1 MKEKENIKT
10 QNTLPVNENN
20 KEIHSKIDNQDNEHS
35 DHEAKFKLIKS
46 KAETVLKVLKYVL
59 AFFIVV
65 TLVNV
70 IANIADIYHKNF
82 VGWLVLSIVSISVS
96 VGLVIAL
103 ICLYT
108 DINKTIKKYNK
119 K

>member
-1 MKEKENIKT
+1 MSNNKQTENVVTKNSE
-10 QNTLPVNENN
+10 QENN
-20 KEIHSKIDNQDNEHS
+20 HQS
-35 DHEAKFKLIKS
+35 HEEKFKIIKA

-59 AFFIVV
+59 AFLIVI

-82 VGWLVLSIVSISVS
+82 VGWLALSITSIAVS

-103 ICLYT
+103 ICLYS
-108 DINKTIKKYNK
+108 DINKTIKKYK
-119 K
+119 E

>member
-1 MKEKENIKT
+1 MSK
-10 QNTLPVNENN
+10 N
-20 KEIHSKIDNQDNEHS
+20 KEPENVVNKPLAENGKPTC
-35 DHEAKFKLIKS
+35 DHEEKFKLIKS

-59 AFFIVV
+59 AFLIVI
-65 TLVNV
+65 TLINV

-82 VGWLVLSIVSISVS
+82 VGWLVLSIVSIGIS

-103 ICLYT
+103 ICLYS
-108 DINKTIKKYNK
+108 DINKTIKKYK

>member
-1 MKEKENIKT
+1 MEQKEDTLQANNNQDASIRKEA
-10 QNTLPVNENN
+10 
-20 KEIHSKIDNQDNEHS
+20 IDNNTHS